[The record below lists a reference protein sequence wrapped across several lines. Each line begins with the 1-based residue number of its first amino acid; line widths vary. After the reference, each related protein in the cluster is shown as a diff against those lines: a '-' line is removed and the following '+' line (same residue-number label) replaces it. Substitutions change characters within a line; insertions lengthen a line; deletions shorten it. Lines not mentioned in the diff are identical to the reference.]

1 MVQRILLLS
10 GPAGAGKTTT
20 VRVVAKEMGVE
31 LMEWGEGADDSIVGA
46 GVGELEQ
53 TDQSGIKLI
62 DRTRIINRQT
72 CFIPLQK
79 LILPAQHPYRQAT
92 DLERI
97 NEYSPTLDPPHWPSK
112 SLASSYEG
120 SIPRCLVELLSI
132 VLFRVMSND
141 YRSFRRWVWR
151 ESGRKLDGEG

>member
-10 GPAGAGKTTT
+10 GPAGAGKTST

-46 GVGELEQ
+46 GVGELDHSDDLRVQ
-53 TDQSGIKLI
+53 LI

-79 LILPAQHPYRQAT
+79 LILPAQHQYRQAT

-97 NEYSPTLDPPHWPSK
+97 N
-112 SLASSYEG
+112 
-120 SIPRCLVELLSI
+120 
-132 VLFRVMSND
+132 
-141 YRSFRRWVWR
+141 
-151 ESGRKLDGEG
+151 

>member
-20 VRVVAKEMGVE
+20 VRVVAKEMGIE

-46 GVGELEQ
+46 GVGKLGQ
-53 TDQSGIKLI
+53 FDDLRIKLI

-79 LILPAQHPYRQAT
+79 LILPTTDPYRQTT

-97 NEYSPTLDPPHWPSK
+97 N
-112 SLASSYEG
+112 
-120 SIPRCLVELLSI
+120 
-132 VLFRVMSND
+132 
-141 YRSFRRWVWR
+141 
-151 ESGRKLDGEG
+151 